1 MPNASGIAEGLRR
14 RALWVLV
21 GSGFVLLVIYL
32 SVTPQPLNV
41 PKWHA
46 LNVGHMMAYAWLMFW
61 FSQIYRKPLPRVG
74 IAVGFL
80 ALGIGLE
87 YVQAMIGRDFAYT
100 DMRDDG
106 IGIAIGALLAQTP
119 LGRSLALIERWLGA

>member
-1 MPNASGIAEGLRR
+1 MGNLLKHKRFWIVCGACFLI
-14 RALWVLV
+14 
-21 GSGFVLLVIYL
+21 LVIYL

-46 LNVGHMMAYAWLMFW
+46 FNIGHMSAYAWLMFW
-61 FSQIYRKPLPRVG
+61 FSQIYRRPAQRATLG
-74 IAVGFL
+74 IGFV

-100 DMRDDG
+100 DMRDDA
-106 IGIAIGALLAQTP
+106 IGVAIGAILVLTP
-119 LGRSLALIERWLGA
+119 LGGTLAMLEKRMED